1 MNFCLSTEMIDL
13 HNQAPNRNQR
23 ECKYYWDEV
32 CTLICGAGFKDI
44 EIPYEPKWDFGG
56 RSGIPR
62 TLRSITTKFGTVSQY
77 MEILKHIGIDKI
89 SCIHLDPSM
98 FCSGSMDMYFGA
110 MEHFAREAIDFCEMA
125 KVPVFTLT
133 ATPPIA
139 TVRALVGNTD
149 GAGAASTVDGG
160 TTGGA
165 AAASTVGGGTAAG
178 TASLDAGASMPSA
191 DTTFLEKNS
200 AVIARLAAYAAS
212 KNVTFCLK
220 NEFWSLVR
228 GQKLADYV
236 KSIRSQYPDAPVMI
250 DADTAN
256 LAIVGT
262 DPAAFIREQAGL
274 IGAVHFSDT
283 AFVDDCGAYASPSP
297 EFPAGRAT
305 QIFKDLGQ
313 GNVDFPDIYKA
324 LETMDFKGPVVI
336 NAKQTRDFSRAL
348 LRARYYIDHTLEAK

>member
-32 CTLICGAGFKDI
+32 CTQICGAGFKDI

-77 MEILKHIGIDKI
+77 MEILKHIGIEKI
-89 SCIHLDPSM
+89 SCVHLDPSM

-110 MEHFAREAIDFCEMA
+110 MEHFSREAIDFCEMA

-139 TVRALVGNTD
+139 AIRALSGNAD

-160 TTGGA
+160 TTGA
-165 AAASTVGGGTAAG
+165 A
-178 TASLDAGASMPSA
+178 MPSA
-191 DTTFLEKNS
+191 DATFLEKNS

-228 GQKLADYV
+228 GEKIADYV

-256 LAIVGT
+256 LAIAGT

-324 LETMDFKGPVVI
+324 LKAMDFKGPVVI